1 MDIVTQGL
9 LGAALAQAA
18 APPSQTRAATVVGF
32 CAGVLPD
39 ADALLRSSADP
50 LLFLDWHRHFTHAL
64 AFVPAGALIASILLA
79 PFYLRRLGAARLYG
93 YAFLGYALSGL
104 LDACT
109 SYGTHLWWPFSDER
123 VAWSIISI
131 VDPVFSGILLVG
143 VIVVLWKTRASAARI
158 ALVLCGIYLA
168 FGLSQHDRALA
179 IAHALAGER
188 GHAPARLLVKPT
200 FANLILWRS
209 LYIVDDEVYA
219 DAVRIVPFAEH
230 QLYQGEHQKLVGS
243 SSLGDWGGTNT
254 LARTDFERFA
264 RFADGFVV
272 RHPSRP
278 QLLGDARFALLPN
291 SLQPVWGIEAPAGET
306 GHARFVTAREFTP
319 VMRSRFLAML
329 LGRG

>member
-64 AFVPAGALIASILLA
+64 AFVPAGALIAAILLA
-79 PFYLRRLGAARLYG
+79 PFYLRGLGAARLYG
-93 YAFLGYALSGL
+93 YALLGYALSGL

-123 VAWSIISI
+123 VAWSIIAI

-143 VIVVLWKTRASAARI
+143 VIVVLRKTRASSARI
-158 ALVLCGIYLA
+158 ALVLSGIYLA
-168 FGLSQHDRALA
+168 FGLYQHDRALA
-179 IAHALAGER
+179 IAHTLAAER

-209 LYIVDDEVYA
+209 LYVVDDEVYA
-219 DAVRIVPFAEH
+219 DAVRIVPLAEH
-230 QLYQGEHQKLVGS
+230 RLYQGEHQKLVGS
-243 SSLGDWGGTNT
+243 SSLGDWGESNA
-254 LARTDFERFA
+254 LARTDFERFE

-291 SLQPVWGIEAPAGET
+291 SLQPLWGIEAPPKET
-306 GHARFVTAREFTP
+306 GHARFVTEREFTP